1 MELQKPNMTTTT
13 SDNDERKYYDE
24 WKEFL
29 VSDRTDLRLAAVT
42 AVLQVPEEDYSKL
55 IELGFVPLLAKN
67 ANHGDVSVSERALH
81 ALVAMSSRGPT
92 ANRCVHDLMTDCAGI
107 SRMLEIALSAQKNN
121 IDKTTAQASGPP
133 EYRVVNWAMALLANM
148 TRTEEGAVELV
159 GRSFPEHAVKLSDS
173 TSTSSEPKYT
183 LELLLHRFMD
193 DSWIQKTD
201 IIKNISFQEM
211 TPEQLDSNAQDP
223 YQHFAAV
230 LQNAT
235 QTEAGRKFVLQIH
248 SHTTQPS
255 SSSSSSPMTVCVLQ
269 KLLPQLRY
277 SKNPLRRR
285 GIAGTVRN
293 CIDRDNA
300 WWLLHEIRI
309 VKYLLYPLA
318 GPEHLDLE
326 EKQGLDPDVWMEGPD
341 KVRESDRDARRF
353 LVEAILLLCTAG
365 RKAREQLRLERVYVI
380 LKLADMVE
388 EDEQVSELIYDC
400 VNYLRRDEHGEA
412 EGSSDAFVENAYR
425 KVTCAAAG
433 PVGSKAQ
440 NEDNYFNELD

>member
-1 MELQKPNMTTTT
+1 MTTIT
-13 SDNDERKYYDE
+13 SDDNDERHYYND

-42 AVLQVPEEDYSKL
+42 AVLEVKEEDYSKL

-67 ANHGDVSVSERALH
+67 ANHGDVSVSEKSLQAI
-81 ALVAMSSRGPT
+81 VAMSSRGPT
-92 ANRCVHDLMTDCAGI
+92 ANRCVHDLMTECAGI
-107 SRMLEIALSAQKNN
+107 SRMIEIVLSAHKNN
-121 IDKTTAQASGPP
+121 NNNSIASQASGTP

-159 GRSFPEHAVKLSDS
+159 GRSLPEHAVKSSDTAS
-173 TSTSSEPKYT
+173 TTSEPKYT
-183 LELLLHRFMD
+183 LDLLLHRFMD
-193 DSWIQKTD
+193 ESWIQRTD
-201 IIKNISFQEM
+201 NIENTPYPEM
-211 TPEQLDSNAQDP
+211 TLEQLDSNAQDP

-248 SHTTQPS
+248 NNHTPQFSISASSAS
-255 SSSSSSPMTVCVLQ
+255 SSVCVLQ
-269 KLLPQLRY
+269 KLLPQLRF

-318 GPEHLDLE
+318 GPEHLELD

-341 KVRESDRDARRF
+341 KIREPDRDARRF

-365 RKAREQLRLERVYVI
+365 RKSREQLRLERVYVI
-380 LKLADMVE
+380 LKMADMVE
-388 EDEQVSELIYDC
+388 EDEQISELIYDC
-400 VNYLRRDEHGEA
+400 VNYLRRDEHGEV

-425 KVTCAAAG
+425 KVASAAAG
-433 PVGSKAQ
+433 LVGSKSQ
-440 NEDNYFNELD
+440 NGDDFNELD